1 MALINCPN
9 CGAKISDRA
18 PKCPKCG
25 YVKLSET
32 EQPSN
37 YEVDESISNFSE
49 EQSTGKVW
57 KNITVVF
64 IILVVL
70 CVSGFCLYHYFVN
83 GTEQFS
89 MTDAD
94 TTSIQSSSST
104 AEINTIHNDNTAG
117 FEGLRAIHLIKHAD
131 PTQPPFVC
139 VIIHDNW
146 RTQILNLGF
155 IQGGTENFVYEGDDE
170 EASLY
175 GSSEITLISEHFYLN
190 IPENHI
196 ELIHKT
202 DYDEYFEINFENKND
217 MEKFIESLRDFGY
230 NESRTMEGKRCFDR
244 IIKNEKRST
253 GVEWIIDGNRV
264 YSVNSQY

>member
-37 YEVDESISNFSE
+37 YEVDESISNLSE

-64 IILVVL
+64 IILVEL

-155 IQGGTENFVYEGDDE
+155 IQGGTENSVYEDYGD
-170 EASLY
+170 
-175 GSSEITLISEHFYLN
+175 SEITLISEHFYLN
-190 IPENHI
+190 IPEHHI
-196 ELIHKT
+196 EFIHQT
-202 DYDEYFEINFENKND
+202 DYEENFEINFENKND

>member
-1 MALINCPN
+1 M
-9 CGAKISDRA
+9 
-18 PKCPKCG
+18 
-25 YVKLSET
+25 
-32 EQPSN
+32 
-37 YEVDESISNFSE
+37 
-49 EQSTGKVW
+49 
-57 KNITVVF
+57 
-64 IILVVL
+64 L

-131 PTQPPFVC
+131 HTQNQFNS

-170 EASLY
+170 EASIY
-175 GSSEITLISEHFYLN
+175 GSSEITVISEYFYLN

-196 ELIHKT
+196 ELIHHT
-202 DYDEYFEINFENKND
+202 DYEETFEINFENKND
-217 MEKFIESLRDFGY
+217 IEKFIESLRDFGY
-230 NESRTMEGKRCFDR
+230 NEGRTMEGKRYFDR
-244 IIKNEKRST
+244 IKNEERSV
-253 GVEWIIDGNRV
+253 GVEWIIDGN
-264 YSVNSQY
+264 SVHSFST